1 MKYFI
6 SVSTGV
12 EIVDII
18 FYLLTL
24 FELIGIVFI
33 VLIYCKFRKKSQL
46 QKNLSFIDL
55 SLNLIYFQYQ

>member
-1 MKYFI
+1 MKYFS

-33 VLIYCKFRKKSQL
+33 VLIYCKFGKKSQL